1 MVKYG
6 FLHCHTQNSVK
17 DSVMTVER
25 LCERAKEMG
34 APAVALTDHGVLT
47 GIPSFIKA
55 AAKYEVKPIVGC
67 EYYVKENPYD
77 SRLHLIVYAKFNNF
91 SAKSFCDFYILS
103 VRIYDNNIIFCIE
116 QIGNNF
122 SFSKI

>member
-47 GIPSFIKA
+47 GIPSLI
-55 AAKYEVKPIVGC
+55 
-67 EYYVKENPYD
+67 NPNPFLTLKNFNTP
-77 SRLHLIVYAKFNNF
+77 SRI
-91 SAKSFCDFYILS
+91 
-103 VRIYDNNIIFCIE
+103 
-116 QIGNNF
+116 
-122 SFSKI
+122 SFSSIR